1 MLERGLRPAVIQIDT
16 NKNQQDTGNIMNR
29 FALRAT
35 LALVSAAVLTLSGCA
50 VSPQNV
56 AGNATLTPPTRVTRD
71 LVHLPPPK
79 GRVLAAVYGFRD
91 LTGQYKPS
99 PDSSFSSQVTQGGA
113 SFLVAAMRDSGWFT
127 PVERENLQDLLTE
140 RKIMRALETPDDKN
154 RVIPQI
160 GALAPASIIL
170 EGGIVAYDSN
180 VKTGGAG
187 VAYLGISGSQQYR
200 VDQVTVNLR
209 TVDIRNGQILNS
221 VSTTKTIYSY
231 QVDVGVYKFVGFK
244 DLLQAEAGLTRN
256 EPAQLCVKEAIES
269 AVVHLIVQGLKNQT
283 WALKD
288 DKDWYDQTVQRYL
301 QENQNYVAD
310 MDKVNTSYDPTKV
323 EPEKASSGG

>member
-1 MLERGLRPAVIQIDT
+1 MSRIIV
-16 NKNQQDTGNIMNR
+16 
-29 FALRAT
+29 RASLV
-35 LALVSAAVLTLSGCA
+35 LACSTVLLLAGCA
-50 VSPQNV
+50 APPQNV

-71 LVHLPPPK
+71 LVRLPPPK

-154 RVIPQI
+154 RVVAQI
-160 GALAPASIIL
+160 GALAPANVIL
-170 EGGIVAYDSN
+170 EGGIVAFDSN

-187 VAYLGISGSQQYR
+187 VAYLGISASQQYR

-244 DLLQAEAGLTRN
+244 DLLQAEVGMTRN
-256 EPAQLCVKEAIES
+256 EPQQLCVKEAIES

-288 DKDWYDQTVQRYL
+288 DKDWYDPTVQRYL
-301 QENQNYVAD
+301 QENQSYVAD
-310 MDKVNTSYDPTKV
+310 MDQLDP
-323 EPEKASSGG
+323 PQASDPINPDKSAGI